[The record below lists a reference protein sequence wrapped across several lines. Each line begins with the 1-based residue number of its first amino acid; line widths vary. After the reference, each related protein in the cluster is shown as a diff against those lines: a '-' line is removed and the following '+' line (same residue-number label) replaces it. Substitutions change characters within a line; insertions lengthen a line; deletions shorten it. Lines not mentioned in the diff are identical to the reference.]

1 MKLNG
6 NDLENYPKIILY
18 LIGFFIFSIIL
29 WLLGIVNT
37 NLIELS
43 GYFSIVL
50 GISMVLIS
58 FGNNKGVV
66 LFFGTII
73 FFLGLVFFILNNF
86 NFYQADKI
94 IIPSFIFVIGTG
106 FFILFLDDFSKKKN
120 LFFSFLFWLIGI
132 IYVSFSGEFS
142 FTQFFSAIKDVT
154 YSFWMVILL
163 VFGVYLLL
171 NNYSKK

>member
-1 MKLNG
+1 M
-6 NDLENYPKIILY
+6 DNYSKIILY

-29 WLLGIVNT
+29 WLLGVVNT

-50 GISMVLIS
+50 GISMVFVS

-86 NFYQADKI
+86 DFYQANKI
-94 IIPSFIFVIGTG
+94 IIPSFILIIGTG

-120 LFFSFLFWLIGI
+120 LF
-132 IYVSFSGEFS
+132 VSFFFWITGLIYIVLLGEFS
-142 FTQFFSAIKDVT
+142 ISQFFSTIKEVT

-163 VFGVYLLL
+163 VSGVYLFL